1 VIRGQLIPFDNKG
14 EEFYNSSNLVYESER
29 TGGNLRV
36 KSDQFE
42 FEPQGA
48 KSAKITFW
56 TEKVNGLTSKFSKV
70 STHFSYKTE

>member
-1 VIRGQLIPFDNKG
+1 
-14 EEFYNSSNLVYESER
+14 
-29 TGGNLRV
+29 LRV

-56 TEKVNGLTSKFSKV
+56 TDKVNGLTSKFSKV
-70 STHFSYKTE
+70 STHFSYNTE